1 MAKAKT
7 EVKQEKNKI
16 HEQEIQ
22 TGELAA
28 IVGKSDRWIRQL
40 TKDKVL
46 TQVDRGKYI
55 LGETVQAYI
64 EHVSGGKEEDNKP
77 RLIDYKTEHE
87 RVKQEKAEIQ
97 LRQMRGELHSSE
109 DVESVMSDMLTA
121 FRQKIL
127 AIPTKLSP
135 QLTGIDDIK
144 TIKGKLTAALHEALT
159 ELANYNPDM
168 FREDATGVD
177 PHGES

>member
-7 EVKQEKNKI
+7 EVKQEKIKI
-16 HEQEIQ
+16 HDQEIQ

-40 TKDKVL
+40 TKDKIL
-46 TQVDRGKYI
+46 NQVERGKYI
-55 LGETVQAYI
+55 LGETIQAYI
-64 EHVSGGKEEDNKP
+64 EHVSGGKEEYNKP

-87 RVKQEKAEIQ
+87 RIKTEKASLE
-97 LRQMRGELHSSE
+97 LAQMRADLHTSE

-127 AIPTKLSP
+127 AIPTKLAP
-135 QLTGIDDIK
+135 QLTGIEDTNVIK
-144 TIKGKLTAALHEALT
+144 ARLTKDLHEALT
-159 ELANYNPDM
+159 ELADYNPDM
-168 FREDATGVD
+168 FREDAGAD
-177 PHGES
+177 PNGET

>member
-1 MAKAKT
+1 MAKVKA
-7 EVKQEKNKI
+7 EVMKL

-40 TKDKVL
+40 TTDKVL
-46 TQVDRGKYI
+46 TQVSRGKFI
-55 LGETVQAYI
+55 LGEAIQAYI
-64 EHVSGGKEEDNKP
+64 EHASGGKEDEGKP
-77 RLIDYKTEHE
+77 RLVDYKTDHE
-87 RVKQEKAEIQ
+87 RIKTEKAAIQ
-97 LRQMRGELHSSE
+97 LSQLRGELHTSE

-144 TIKGKLTAALHEALT
+144 AIKGKLTAALHEALS
-159 ELANYNPDM
+159 ELADYDPDM
-168 FREDATGVD
+168 FREDATGAD
-177 PHGES
+177 PNGET